1 MAMVMIMTTAA
12 ATITETAAASAPA
25 MASQARTVV
34 KERRKFTGDD
44 RRAMLQAGIIALE
57 DGIEL
62 RNGELFC
69 KYSGARRRFN
79 VDEYYAIAEA
89 GIFAPEE
96 RVELLAGEI
105 FTMAAMGDRHVFC
118 VRWLTKA
125 LVQSIG
131 DTAVVDVQLP
141 VLLDRASEPMP
152 DFAILRWRDDHYR
165 ESAKPGPE
173 DVLLVIEVSDTTA
186 RFDRRHKAPLYAAQG
201 IPEMWLFD
209 VNARQVEVY
218 DEPIA
223 GGYARMRV
231 VGIDGVLTPGLLP
244 DIAIP
249 VAEVMPD

>member
-1 MAMVMIMTTAA
+1 MVMIMTTTTAA
-12 ATITETAAASAPA
+12 ATITETATAAAPA
-25 MASQARTVV
+25 PASQTRTVV
-34 KERRKFTGDD
+34 KERRKFTDAEL
-44 RRAMLQAGIIALE
+44 RRMVKAGILAPDE
-57 DGIEL
+57 SVAL
-62 RNGELFC
+62 RNGELYC
-69 KYSGARRRFN
+69 KHSGARRRFN
-79 VDEYYAIAEA
+79 VDEYYAIDEA

-105 FTMAAMGDRHVFC
+105 FTMAAMGNRHIFC
-118 VRWLTKA
+118 LRWLIKA
-125 LVQSIG
+125 LVQSVG
-131 DTAVVDVQLP
+131 DTAVVDVQMP

-231 VGIDGVLTPGLLP
+231 VGIDEVLTPGLLP
-244 DIAIP
+244 DVAIP